1 MAEKDVLKTI
11 EVWSEQEKTPAHILA
26 GVKVRRNWVSGKEVT
41 LKEYQVAVNGF
52 VKGPLRGV

>member
-11 EVWSEQEKTPAHILA
+11 EVWAEQEKTPAYVLA

-41 LKEYQVAVNGF
+41 LKDYQAAVNGF
-52 VKGPLRGV
+52 LKSPMKGV

>member
-11 EVWSEQEKTPAHILA
+11 ESWSEQERTPAHILA

-41 LKEYQVAVNGF
+41 LKEYQAAVNGF

>member
-11 EVWSEQEKTPAHILA
+11 EAWSEQERTPAHILA
-26 GVKVRRNWVSGKEVT
+26 GVKVRRNWVRGKEVT
-41 LKEYQVAVNGF
+41 LKEYQAAVNGS

>member
-11 EVWSEQEKTPAHILA
+11 EAWSKQERTPTHILA

-41 LKEYQVAVNGF
+41 LKEYQAAVNGF

>member
-26 GVKVRRNWVSGKEVT
+26 GVKVRRNWVSGKEVN
-41 LKEYQVAVNGF
+41 LKEYQAAVNGF